1 MLQRHSLPDHR
12 RAASLLFVVLIG
24 GLAIMMLTRDWLRSA
39 PAHDHILFGAPAS
52 SLAHHT
58 HPWDEPDHAFTTWAS
73 VEPATPASSPG
84 AAAPD
89 ERVVSLHAGAGVLL
103 EILSFTLAIGVPY
116 LLSRFGLGGGVR
128 LVPGDGCHV
137 VGQLPGPPLP
147 PPRSA

>member
-1 MLQRHSLPDHR
+1 MPQRHSLPDR
-12 RAASLLFVVLIG
+12 RRVALLLFFVLIG

-39 PAHDHILFGAPAS
+39 PAHDHFLFGAPAS

-58 HPWDEPDHAFTTWAS
+58 HPWDEPDHAFTTWTS
-73 VEPATPASSPG
+73 VEPITPASPSDAG
-84 AAAPD
+84 APD
-89 ERVVSLHAGAGVLL
+89 GRVVSLHAAAGVLL
-103 EILSFTLAIGVPY
+103 EILSFTLAIGVAY

-128 LVPGDGCHV
+128 LVPDNGCHV